1 MVNGQRSVLN
11 GFPKLQS
18 FFTGIIIIGG
28 KLNVCG
34 NNYQPIEGKGCN

>member
-18 FFTGIIIIGG
+18 FFTGIIIGG

-34 NNYQPIEGKGCN
+34 NNYQRIEGKGCN